1 MNSSLDEIQS
11 MLQAWIDE
19 REQLGLHPADPR
31 RKTPAGHLR
40 APKFVNFHLLDPASD
55 CDEIFWEG
63 LPFLILTLPSVT
75 HMRHH
80 SNQTP

>member
-1 MNSSLDEIQS
+1 MSSSLDEIQS

-40 APKFVNFHLLDPASD
+40 APKFVNFHVLDPASD

-63 LPFLILTLPSVT
+63 LSFSYLLCY
-75 HMRHH
+75 
-80 SNQTP
+80 